1 MNHIAQFV
9 DQIRQLLEV
18 EKFVG
23 LQISNKRNPDS
34 DLKTILIK
42 PVVLKKGHHL
52 SFVYRHQTKDITK
65 NYPYSESQIL
75 IEELLKNDFYQASLN
90 AANEDIFL
98 TTKQDGSG
106 TIKRKPIEGSREVDH
121 DHDHKKNRLIS
132 HSRRF
137 LYALGIT
144 GHDGII
150 KKDKQAKYRQINKYL
165 ELLQDAMK
173 TVQLPNRYHI
183 TDMGSGKGYL
193 TFALYDYLKNNL
205 KHDVTVTGIEMRKDL
220 VTLCNQIAKD
230 CEFDGLKFSKGTIQE
245 NKVKK
250 MNILVALHACDT
262 ATDDAIAKGIQ
273 SGAEMIVCSPCCH
286 KQIRKQLNPSGVLN
300 KITQF
305 GILKER
311 QAELITDTIR
321 AMIMQAHGYQTKVIE
336 YISTEHTPKNL
347 LIIGVKKK
355 DATLDE
361 SVLKEIQELKA
372 MYGIEYHY
380 LETVLG

>member
-1 MNHIAQFV
+1 MNHIVQFIH
-9 DQIRQLLEV
+9 QISQLLES

-23 LQISNKRNPDS
+23 LQISNKRNADS
-34 DLKTILIK
+34 DLKTVLIK
-42 PVVLKKGHHL
+42 PVVLKKGNRL
-52 SFVYRHQTKDITK
+52 SFVYRHNTKDITK
-65 NYPYSESQIL
+65 NYEYDESIVIL
-75 IEELLKNDFYQASLN
+75 EELLKNDFYQASLN
-90 AANEDIFL
+90 AANEDVFL
-98 TTKQDGSG
+98 TTREDGNG
-106 TIKRKPIEGSREVDH
+106 TLKRKPIQGSREVVK

-137 LYALGIT
+137 LQALGIT
-144 GHDGII
+144 SHDGSI
-150 KKDKQAKYRQINKYL
+150 KKDKQAKYRQINKYI
-165 ELLQDAMK
+165 ELLQDSMK
-173 TVQLPNRYHI
+173 TVQLPSKYHI
-183 TDMGSGKGYL
+183 VDMGSGKGYL
-193 TFALYDYLKNNL
+193 TFALYDYLSNNL
-205 KHDVTVTGIEMRKDL
+205 KHDITVTGVEMRKDL
-220 VTLCNQIAKD
+220 VVLCNQIAKD
-230 CEFDGLKFSKGTIQE
+230 CEFDGLKFSQGTIQE

-286 KQIRKQLNPSGVLN
+286 KQIRKQMSPDNVLN
-300 KITQF
+300 NVAQF

-347 LIIGVKKK
+347 LIIGVKKEGSSIN
-355 DATLDE
+355 E
-361 SVLKEIQELKA
+361 SILEEVQKLKA

-380 LETVLG
+380 LEKVLG